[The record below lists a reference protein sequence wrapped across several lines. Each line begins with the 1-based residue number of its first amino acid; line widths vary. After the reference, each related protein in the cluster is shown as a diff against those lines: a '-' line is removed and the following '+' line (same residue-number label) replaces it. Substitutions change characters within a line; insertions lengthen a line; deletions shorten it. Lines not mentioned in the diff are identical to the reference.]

1 MNTIE
6 NNILSSICAIVAIKL
21 GKNHVTIDEVDAIYS
36 SRKYPEINAEID
48 YILGDN

>member
-6 NNILSSICAIVAIKL
+6 NNILSSICAIVASKL
-21 GKNHVTIDEVDAIYS
+21 GKSHVTFDEVEALYS
-36 SRKYPEINAEID
+36 SGEYPEINAEID

>member
-21 GKNHVTIDEVDAIYS
+21 SKSHVTIDEVEALYS
-36 SRKYPEINAEID
+36 SGTRPDINAEID
-48 YILGDN
+48 YILGDD